1 MGQLLDKPLVE
12 KETERCE
19 GNGLTLGA
27 SAMQGWRREME
38 DAHQIQIQIPGL
50 PGHSFIAVYD
60 GHGGAVAAEIAGAHM
75 LAYLQKQP
83 QYVAYAA
90 GGGAD
95 AVQELGQA
103 MEAAFLEFDKDLPP
117 KLHARGDTS
126 GCTAVAAMITPT
138 HIVCA
143 NSGDSR
149 GCYCSGSEVIALSED
164 HKPTN
169 PEESRRI
176 EAAGGTV
183 NMSRVDGSLAV
194 SRALGDF
201 SYKNRPDLPAEQQKV
216 SAQPDIRTFARRD
229 TDQILVLACDGIW
242 DVMSN
247 QECCAALQEMLAAGE
262 KDMGTVC
269 EELIDVCLEKG
280 SKDNMSAIV
289 VAMGGAHFGAGEG
302 LEPRRRRR
310 EERRRLDDDE
320 IG

>member
-1 MGQLLDKPLVE
+1 
-12 KETERCE
+12 
-19 GNGLTLGA
+19 
-27 SAMQGWRREME
+27 ME

-149 GCYCSGSEVIALSED
+149 GCYCSGSEVPSAHSPAFHGISRADCASAAPPRAGDCPERG
-164 HKPTN
+164 PQTN
-169 PEESRRI
+169 EPRRIPGAMRGAATLCSGVCHACVLPLPQRI

-194 SRALGDF
+194 S
-201 SYKNRPDLPAEQQKV
+201 V
-216 SAQPDIRTFARRD
+216 RRD
-229 TDQILVLACDGIW
+229 T
-242 DVMSN
+242 
-247 QECCAALQEMLAAGE
+247 
-262 KDMGTVC
+262 VC
-269 EELIDVCLEKG
+269 RTAD
-280 SKDNMSAIV
+280 
-289 VAMGGAHFGAGEG
+289 
-302 LEPRRRRR
+302 
-310 EERRRLDDDE
+310 
-320 IG
+320 